1 VWLIDFEPVQGAE
14 MNKVRPAVVVSSDSV
29 GRLPIK
35 LVAPITGWQAHF
47 VGNVWHVRVE
57 PTKSNGL
64 SKESA
69 VDALQIRAVSIE
81 RFRTRLGR
89 LTADQMEQIAAAI
102 AIVVEHT

>member
-1 VWLIDFEPVQGAE
+1 MWLIDFEPVQGAE

>member
-1 VWLIDFEPVQGAE
+1 MWLIDFEPVQGAE

-47 VGNVWHVRVE
+47 VGNVWHVRVG